1 MLFFF
6 FFGHDILPYL
16 PLIGRICFKWSI
28 LRIIS
33 LLVYWI
39 IWSIRP
45 ALHEESGQNFYWNFC
60 SVLGVDGK
68 PLGELRYL
76 IEFISQFSELR
87 YGKY

>member
-1 MLFFF
+1 
-6 FFGHDILPYL
+6 
-16 PLIGRICFKWSI
+16 
-28 LRIIS
+28 
-33 LLVYWI
+33 VYWI